1 MTTSTSLRSPSTNE
15 SLAQFTSA
23 SGPTLDPRATS
34 RTLLAWLMVCVGI
47 GVSIWL
53 VYRIQ
58 GILLHPDRLAIPLLP
73 IRAEDLLMTI
83 PSGKIQLP
91 PAAITVV
98 HYLVLIL
105 LLAIV
110 GKIAIALI
118 GHGASLLRESK
129 SDPEHLPLAP

>member
-1 MTTSTSLRSPSTNE
+1 MRSPSISNE
-15 SLAQFTSA
+15 TLAQFNDA
-23 SGPTLDPRATS
+23 SGRTFDAGAAS
-34 RTLLAWLMVCVGI
+34 RTLLAWLMVGVGI

-58 GILLHPDRLAIPLLP
+58 GILLHPDRLAMPLLP
-73 IRAEDLLMTI
+73 IRAEALVMTI

-91 PAAITVV
+91 AAAIMVL

-110 GKIAIALI
+110 GKIAVALI
-118 GHGASLLRESK
+118 GHGASLLREGK
-129 SDPEHLPLAP
+129 ADAERPPLST

>member
-1 MTTSTSLRSPSTNE
+1 MTGPVSMNE
-15 SLAQFTSA
+15 SLAQFNQQSPSTID
-23 SGPTLDPRATS
+23 TRAAS

-58 GILLHPDRLAIPLLP
+58 GILLHPDRLAMPLLP
-73 IRAEDLLMTI
+73 IRAEDLVMTI

-105 LLAIV
+105 LLGIV
-110 GKIAIALI
+110 GRIAIALI

-129 SDPEHLPLAP
+129 PDSEVAPLSR